1 MIAIIAYNVS
11 IHMLKYIHYRANN
24 VHPYITGKLEDQKT
38 QLGEKKKKR
47 ESLCITARLETS

>member
-1 MIAIIAYNVS
+1 
-11 IHMLKYIHYRANN
+11 MLKYIHYRANN